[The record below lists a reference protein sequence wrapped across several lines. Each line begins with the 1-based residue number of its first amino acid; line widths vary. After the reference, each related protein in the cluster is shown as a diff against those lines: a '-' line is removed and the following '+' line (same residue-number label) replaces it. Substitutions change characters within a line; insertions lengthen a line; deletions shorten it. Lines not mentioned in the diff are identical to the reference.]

1 MTTLGEIVRQYG
13 PAYRAQEGEQLLP
26 SQLAALQAIEQ
37 CRTEALGGHVYACP
51 ACGTRRYSY
60 HSCRNRHC
68 PMCQHDAAQTWLER
82 QQELL
87 LPVPYFLVTFTL
99 PAELRAVAYRHQRT
113 LYNLLFRASAAA
125 LMELA
130 HDPRFLGA
138 QIGLVGVLQ
147 TWTRDLRYHPHIHY
161 LAPGGGLASDGRSW
175 VTAKADFLLHVKPL
189 AALFRAKLRAALRQ
203 TTLWA
208 EIPATAWQQPW
219 VVDCRPVGTARA
231 ALKYLAPYIFR
242 VALSNN
248 RIVQLANDQVTFRY
262 TIGDTGQTAYC
273 TLPVQEFLRRFLQH
287 ILPKRFVK
295 VRYYGLFRVGM
306 RRSLARLRSQL
317 RLLQHSADQVPPAP
331 VVSDG
336 SLRALICPSCGQ
348 PMRLERVLLPHT
360 RGPPGSVAQQRGRM
374 LGMGRCRVAWHAI
387 CMPALAWP
395 SRGADDHVYKQ
406 FRPRP
411 APFCADACERAFGQH
426 APAACVRPWATAN
439 HRRVAFASSD
449 TCATP
454 T

>member
-1 MTTLGEIVRQYG
+1 MSTLGEIVRQYG
-13 PAYRAQEGEQLLP
+13 AAYRAQYAEQLLP
-26 SQLAALQAIEQ
+26 SQHAALQAIEQ

-51 ACGTRRYSY
+51 ACGTQRYSY

-68 PMCQHDAAQTWLER
+68 PTCQHAATQTWLER

-99 PAELRAVAYRHQRT
+99 PAELRDVAYRHQRSV
-113 LYNLLFRASAAA
+113 YNLLFRASATA

-130 HDPRFLGA
+130 RVPRFLGA

-161 LAPGGGLASDGRSW
+161 LVPGGGLAEDGRTW
-175 VTAKADFLLHVKPL
+175 VTAKADFFVHVKPL

-203 TTLWA
+203 TALWA
-208 EIPATAWQQPW
+208 EIPAAAWQQPW

-248 RIVQLANDQVTFRY
+248 RIVQLADDQVTFRY
-262 TIGDTGQTAYC
+262 TIGDTGQTAYA
-273 TLPVQEFLRRFLQH
+273 TLPVEEFLRRFLQH
-287 ILPKRFVK
+287 ILPKGFVK

-317 RLLQHSADQVPPAP
+317 RLLLHIADQATLAPAAR
-331 VVSDG
+331 DG
-336 SLRALICPSCGQ
+336 SPQEVICPSCGQ
-348 PMRLERVLLPHT
+348 PMRLQRVLLPHT
-360 RGPPGSVAQQRGRM
+360 RGPPGWV
-374 LGMGRCRVAWHAI
+374 
-387 CMPALAWP
+387 
-395 SRGADDHVYKQ
+395 
-406 FRPRP
+406 
-411 APFCADACERAFGQH
+411 
-426 APAACVRPWATAN
+426 N
-439 HRRVAFASSD
+439 HRLKRSLSM
-449 TCATP
+449 
-454 T
+454 